1 MNKIKKYLS
10 NNRGTNILSYIIIV
24 AVTVTIALEIIPY
37 FNSTIESR
45 SEKIISVFNS
55 TDTVTSVD

>member
-1 MNKIKKYLS
+1 MNKIKKRLK